1 MCIAGAISTVLPL
14 DWETMPIYRLGI
26 VVTDEYGFERTSTLT
41 ISITDVCVA
50 PVFQS
55 TPYNTWVRQDVTASV
70 VFLTPL
76 AYIEELDQPDF
87 TIISVTPWT
96 ATSLFSI
103 DLKSKFSLHKGQVF
117 LPRICIHTYSCV
129 CVCVY
134 VCVCECVC
142 MNVYVRVSNIV

>member
-1 MCIAGAISTVLPL
+1 MYANFLFPFTYIAGAISTVLPL

-41 ISITDVCVA
+41 ISITDVCIA

-70 VFLTPL
+70 IFLTPL

-96 ATSLFSI
+96 ATSKFSI
-103 DLKSKFSLHKGQVF
+103 DLKSKCLFTSVLIVVIKLFYLVF
-117 LPRICIHTYSCV
+117 NFVFNCIF
-129 CVCVY
+129 
-134 VCVCECVC
+134 
-142 MNVYVRVSNIV
+142 